1 MNVSQDVI
9 KASHIKQVNAQLK
22 EALDVQCE
30 GFYPVNETLIY
41 QQVWESGSKW
51 KNPLCGQY
59 TSGILYTCTVLRSL
73 GSAIWYI
80 AHYRKSFN

>member
-41 QQVWESGSKW
+41 QQVWESGSK
-51 KNPLCGQY
+51 
-59 TSGILYTCTVLRSL
+59 
-73 GSAIWYI
+73 
-80 AHYRKSFN
+80 